1 MTAFETILKRR
12 SVRKFKKTEIPEEII
27 SKMLEAARFAPSWAN
42 TQCWRFILVKEL
54 ETKEKISEAFP
65 PRNPGFSSLL
75 TAPLVVVAF
84 AEKFKSGFYKG
95 EASTNKGEYW
105 YMFDVALALQNMV
118 LTAWENG
125 IGSVYL
131 GLFDA
136 QKVANSLNIPVDYE
150 VVAILPFGYPDEEPK
165 CPPRKSLEE
174 IVFYESFSESKVE

>member
-1 MTAFETILKRR
+1 MTTFETIMKRR
-12 SVRKFKKTEIPEEII
+12 SVRKFKKMAIPDDVLW
-27 SKMLEAARFAPSWAN
+27 KMLEAARFAPSWAN
-42 TQCWRFILVKEL
+42 TQCWRFIVIKE
-54 ETKEKISEAFP
+54 EERKQKITEAFP

-75 TAPLVVVAF
+75 NAPIVVVAF

-136 QKVANSLNIPVDYE
+136 IKLAKILNIPVDYE
-150 VVAILPFGYPDEEPK
+150 VVAVVPFGYPDEEPK
-165 CPPRKSLEE
+165 CPPRKNLSE
-174 IVFYESFSESKVE
+174 IVFFESYPEGKEE

>member
-65 PRNPGFSSLL
+65 TRNPGFSSLL